1 MEPNFSTSKSSP
13 KVCTPEEDEPS
24 QRDLCVVNTNY
35 NQLEVADS
43 EDGPVRVEAATSG
56 IDDSCASSSQRK
68 FSSPECQFIQ
78 ELSSAICNAK
88 NLHLL
93 DLSNNGL
100 STEAADMLYTV
111 WSSSR
116 PGSACKHI
124 KEQTIHLLMKGIKC
138 CVKPCCRKD

>member
-1 MEPNFSTSKSSP
+1 MEPNFSTSKSFS
-13 KVCTPEEDEPS
+13 KVCAPEEVEPP
-24 QRDLCVVNTNY
+24 QQDLCIVNTDY
-35 NQLEVADS
+35 NQIEVADS

-68 FSSPECQFIQ
+68 FSSPKCQFIQ
-78 ELSSAICNAK
+78 ELSSAICRAK
-88 NLHLL
+88 ILRLL

-100 STEAADMLYTV
+100 STEAADMLYTA

-124 KEQTIHLLMKGIKC
+124 KKQTIHLLMEGIKC
-138 CVKPCCRKD
+138 CVKPCCQNF

>member
-1 MEPNFSTSKSSP
+1 MEPNFSASKYSP
-13 KVCTPEEDEPS
+13 KVCAPEEIEPS
-24 QRDLCVVNTNY
+24 HQDLCIVNTGY

-43 EDGPVRVEAATSG
+43 EDGPATVEAAASG

-88 NLHLL
+88 KLCLL

-100 STEAADMLYTV
+100 STEAAEMLYTA

-124 KEQTIHLLMKGIKC
+124 KSQTIHLCMEGIKC
-138 CVKPCCRKD
+138 CVKPCCVKD